1 VLEQTKPDNLAIHD
15 QNSSNSN
22 STSALLEGSLDMADV
37 FPPKPHALNELF
49 GVIKPIIGMLHLP
62 PLPGAPHYRGEPL
75 TRIIDTTLEELERYR
90 EGGIDGLIVENQ
102 GDLPFA
108 KPQDIGPET
117 VAAMTAVAQMVVRS
131 AGFAVGINVLSNA
144 AIPALAVAQSAG
156 AQFIRV
162 SQWANAY
169 VGNSGLIEA
178 AAPAALRYRAHIKA
192 DHIKVFTD
200 VHVKHG
206 SHAIVADRSIPEQ
219 AQDAVW
225 FDSDVLIATG
235 TRTGEAT
242 PVEEVERLRGGHGL
256 PVIVGSGFDLPN
268 LAQILAV
275 ADGAIV
281 GTSLKQGGLWW
292 NPVETSRVRAL
303 MDAVQAFRQGLK

>member
-1 VLEQTKPDNLAIHD
+1 
-15 QNSSNSN
+15 
-22 STSALLEGSLDMADV
+22 MASV
-37 FPPKPHALNELF
+37 FPPKPNALNELF
-49 GVIKPIIGMLHLP
+49 GVPKPVIGMLHLP
-62 PLPGAPHYRGEPL
+62 PLPGAPRYQGEPL
-75 TRIIDTTLEELERYR
+75 SRIIDAALEELERYR
-90 EGGIDGLIVENQ
+90 EGGVDGLIVENQ

-117 VAAMTAVAQMVVRS
+117 VAAMTAVAQMVVRG
-131 AGFAVGINVLSNA
+131 AGFPVGINVLSNA
-144 AIPALAVAQSAG
+144 AIPALAVAQAAG
-156 AQFIRV
+156 ARFIRV

-178 AAPAALRYRAHIKA
+178 AAPAALRYRARIKA
-192 DHIKVFTD
+192 EHVRVFSD

-206 SHAIVADRSIPEQ
+206 SHAIVADRPIREQ
-219 AQDAVW
+219 AQDAAW

-242 PVEEVERLRGGHGL
+242 PVEEVGHLRGGHGL
-256 PVIVGSGFDLPN
+256 PVIVGSGFDLRN
-268 LAQILAV
+268 CAEILAA

-281 GTSLKQGGLWW
+281 GTSLKRDGLWW

-303 MDAVQAFRQGLK
+303 MDAVRAFRSGLK

>member
-1 VLEQTKPDNLAIHD
+1 
-15 QNSSNSN
+15 
-22 STSALLEGSLDMADV
+22 MAGV
-37 FPPKPHALNELF
+37 FPPKPNALSELF
-49 GVIKPIIGMLHLP
+49 GVSKPIIGMLHLP
-62 PLPGAPHYRGEPL
+62 PLPGAPRYQGEPL
-75 TRIIDTTLEELERYR
+75 SRIIDATLEELEHYR

-108 KPQDIGPET
+108 KPHGIGPET

-131 AGFAVGINVLSNA
+131 AGFAIGINVLSNA

-156 AQFIRV
+156 AHFIRV

-178 AAPAALRYRAHIKA
+178 AAPEALRYRARIKA
-192 DHIKVFTD
+192 EHIKVFSD

-235 TRTGEAT
+235 TRTGEST
-242 PVEEVERLRGGHGL
+242 PVEEVELLRSGHQL
-256 PVIVGSGFDLPN
+256 PVIVGSGFDVPN
-268 LAQILAV
+268 LEQILAV

-281 GTSLKQGGLWW
+281 GTSLKRDGLWW
-292 NPVETSRVRAL
+292 NPVETSKVRTLMNAMRV
-303 MDAVQAFRQGLK
+303 FRSSQK